1 MWPVF
6 DFDFENTLYLVASAI
21 DLFGL
26 GPEFLQGA
34 GVGHPL
40 GLPLLWTMLAAL
52 ALNLAALELPRAL
65 AEPLR
70 QPGRAAILVAL
81 LVLGMQLVVTHVALG
96 W

>member
-52 ALNLAALELPRAL
+52 ELPRAL

-70 QPGRAAILVAL
+70 QLGRAAILVAL